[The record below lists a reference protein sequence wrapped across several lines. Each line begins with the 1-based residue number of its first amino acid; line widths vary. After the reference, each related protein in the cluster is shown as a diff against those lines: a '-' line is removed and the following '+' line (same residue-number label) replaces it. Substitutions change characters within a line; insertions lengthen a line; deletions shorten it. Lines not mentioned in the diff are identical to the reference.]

1 MATTSATTATAATT
15 TTPTEINGSRS
26 KRRRYFANGRSRTI
40 ELSTLAEI
48 DEEEFAKAEGASSQP
63 EGTQKVLITQDDMCI
78 GTTGGSYKSLKR
90 GSVKAQALK
99 LSERLAQKVAADN
112 LAKEREEK
120 NEMEKQSCSKPI
132 VVDVKLRRNLTE
144 IRRDI
149 RNFETT
155 TDFSTSQDWPQQQQH
170 EFQPNCSI
178 PMQRH
183 PISRS
188 ASFVAPTPL
197 IVYGMPP
204 QHGDRMSMID
214 GRCDSR
220 IGEYAM
226 PLYYMPAP
234 PPPQPMFLPYP
245 GASKMGMTHFDQPS
259 MVMMPGHPLQYPEM
273 QMRRKMKSVD
283 PHRRKSWCSRICCA
297 GFAQLLWT
305 IVCIISF
312 GIIASLIL
320 ALCYM

>member
-1 MATTSATTATAATT
+1 
-15 TTPTEINGSRS
+15 
-26 KRRRYFANGRSRTI
+26 
-40 ELSTLAEI
+40 
-48 DEEEFAKAEGASSQP
+48 
-63 EGTQKVLITQDDMCI
+63 
-78 GTTGGSYKSLKR
+78 
-90 GSVKAQALK
+90 
-99 LSERLAQKVAADN
+99 
-112 LAKEREEK
+112 
-120 NEMEKQSCSKPI
+120 MEKQSCSKPI

-144 IRRDI
+144 IRKDI

-155 TDFSTSQDWPQQQQH
+155 TDFTTSQDWAQQQQQHQQHH

-188 ASFVAPTPL
+188 ASFVAPTPM

-204 QHGDRMSMID
+204 PGDRMSVMD

-245 GASKMGMTHFDQPS
+245 GSKMGMSPFDQPS
-259 MVMMPGHPLQYPEM
+259 MVMMPGHHVMQYPEV
-273 QMRRKMKSVD
+273 QMRRKMKSGGANA
-283 PHRRKSWCSRICCA
+283 HRRKSWCSRICCA

>member
-1 MATTSATTATAATT
+1 MSGTVTGGTVAPLAAV
-15 TTPTEINGSRS
+15 PKENGSKS

-63 EGTQKVLITQDDMCI
+63 EGAERVLKTQDDMCI
-78 GTTGGSYKSLKR
+78 GTTGGTYKSLKR

-99 LSERLAQKVAADN
+99 LSERLAQKVASENA
-112 LAKEREEK
+112 AKEREEK
-120 NEMEKQSCSKPI
+120 SEMEKQSCSKPV

-144 IRRDI
+144 VR

-155 TDFSTSQDWPQQQQH
+155 TDFTTPQDWPQQQH
-170 EFQPNCSI
+170 EYQQNI
-178 PMQRH
+178 HMQRH

-188 ASFVAPTPL
+188 ASFVTPAPM

-204 QHGDRMSMID
+204 QPGERMSMID
-214 GRCDSR
+214 SRCDSR

-234 PPPQPMFLPYP
+234 PPPQPVFLPYA
-245 GASKMGMTHFDQPS
+245 ASKMGMSHFDQPS
-259 MVMMPGHPLQYPEM
+259 MVMIPGHPALQYPE
-273 QMRRKMKSVD
+273 MRRKMKSSGSD
-283 PHRRKSWCSRICCA
+283 HRRKSWCSRICCA